1 MNCRTLIEEAMR
13 LSTLS
18 FFARLSGQFPSIHYA
33 LFGQEHEHPSNKPAL
48 ASKLSPCQNH

>member
-18 FFARLSGQFPSIHYA
+18 FFARLSGKFPSIHYA
-33 LFGQEHEHPSNKPAL
+33 TFFA
-48 ASKLSPCQNH
+48 

>member
-18 FFARLSGQFPSIHYA
+18 FFARLSGQFPSIHYPI
-33 LFGQEHEHPSNKPAL
+33 FL
-48 ASKLSPCQNH
+48 AKNVNTMATVLTLKLSLCQR